1 MQFTFCN
8 IYSPDIIEGAGHR
21 KRVNI
26 MFKYETHLHI
36 NETSPCGRVTAEEAV
51 RINRK
56 AGYTGLVV
64 TDHYFN
70 GFLKDIHS

>member
-1 MQFTFCN
+1 
-8 IYSPDIIEGAGHR
+8 
-21 KRVNI
+21 